1 MTAWLIQTLV
11 ATMLLMAIVLM
22 ARGPIGRSFGPRI
35 AYALWLLPA
44 LRMALPPLPGWT
56 TLFGPID
63 TIDPAVSLVGLA
75 DAVAAVPAEPA
86 AIMAATAPP
95 PLAAPLPPA
104 ATAADPVALLLA
116 LWLGVAA
123 LYFGWQMVRYRLF
136 LRAALRGAVRLTTEC
151 GVEVLVSPNV
161 TGPVAVGILR
171 RRIFLPA
178 DFLARY
184 TPEERRLALLH
195 EAAHHDRLDI
205 AANLAALAVRALHW
219 WNPLAQRAYT
229 AFRADQ
235 ELACDATVL
244 AGAAADQRIV
254 YGRALLKSASSR
266 TPPLV
271 CALDPKNA
279 LRQRIGMI
287 ARPIGRVRLMFGA
300 ALALVMIGAGMMMTA
315 SGLALPPVPAAP
327 RIPARTVGTPLP
339 PRPIAEPRLVSAV
352 RPTPPAAAAIAAP
365 PAPPAPPAAPAAPAL
380 TLVPAVPAPPAP
392 PAPAAPQVA
401 DVPRVEPCPEERRAG
416 EEAAAEARR
425 AAWEARREA
434 EQARREA
441 EREARV
447 AQREALAE
455 ARAAQA
461 RVPAVVRASLASV
474 RRGMADACARQGVS
488 LSSDA
493 DWGALAT
500 CGPRLRETLRASL
513 SGIRA
518 SLARN
523 RTLSDEKR
531 ADALSGIDDALTE
544 LDDALPGQ

>member
-63 TIDPAVSLVGLA
+63 AIDPAVSLVGLS
-75 DAVAAVPAEPA
+75 DAMAAVPAMPIEPG
-86 AIMAATAPP
+86 AIPAQTAPP
-95 PLAAPLPPA
+95 ALAVPLPPA
-104 ATAADPVALLLA
+104 AIAADPVALLLA

-327 RIPARTVGTPLP
+327 PIPARTAEVPLP

-352 RPTPPAAAAIAAP
+352 RPIPAAPAAIAD
-365 PAPPAPPAAPAAPAL
+365 PPAPPAAPAAPAPAL
-380 TLVPAVPAPPAP
+380 APAVPVPPAPPAP
-392 PAPAAPQVA
+392 PQAT

-461 RVPAVVRASLASV
+461 RVPAMVRASLASV

-493 DWGALAT
+493 DWAALAT

-523 RTLSDEKR
+523 RALSDEKR
-531 ADALSGIDDALTE
+531 ADALSGIDDALAE
-544 LDDALPGQ
+544 FDDALPGQ